1 MVLLLLELDLG
12 RIKIIQAPTGG
23 YHLLSDL
30 LYGGLDPPLP
40 ELDTLELLHQAGLH
54 EVRHLVLA
62 DPVTVDSDMS
72 VMFRKR
78 SCTCFPAAA
87 SIYPQLLTVWLFD

>member
-1 MVLLLLELDLG
+1 MVLLLLELDLRSRG
-12 RIKIIQAPTGG
+12 QSRLFKLLQEVI
-23 YHLLSDL
+23 YHLLFDL

-62 DPVTVDSDMS
+62 DPVTVDSDQTCQ
-72 VMFRKR
+72 
-78 SCTCFPAAA
+78 SCLEKGLAPVL
-87 SIYPQLLTVWLFD
+87 PQPQAFIRNF